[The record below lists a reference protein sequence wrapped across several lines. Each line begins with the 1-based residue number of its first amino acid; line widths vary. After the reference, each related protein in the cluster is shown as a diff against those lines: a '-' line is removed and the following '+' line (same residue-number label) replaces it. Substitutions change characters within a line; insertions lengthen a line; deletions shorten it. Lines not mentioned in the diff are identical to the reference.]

1 MQSAL
6 RYECNGQTKI
16 FFRQEREEVKKENAG
31 VVEAERKINRRK
43 G

>member
-16 FFRQEREEVKKENAG
+16 FFRQEREEIKEENAG
-31 VVEAERKINRRK
+31 VEAERKINRRK